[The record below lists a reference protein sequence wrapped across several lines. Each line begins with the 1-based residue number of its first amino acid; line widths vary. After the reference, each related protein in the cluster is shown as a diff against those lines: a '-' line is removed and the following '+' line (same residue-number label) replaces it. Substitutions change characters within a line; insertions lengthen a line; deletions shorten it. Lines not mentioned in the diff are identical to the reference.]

1 VSDPTPTVEGPD
13 LSPSVGD
20 ELEVSVVVCPDDENY
35 VFVAGG
41 PGRTLRCTAHLSDG
55 SGRRCTQPAFANEH
69 GPGKCIRHGVNAAV
83 RAAARRRIEGAKMAG
98 SVAVLAAEVA
108 EQLGPDPSPHEIL
121 LEALRQA
128 RIRAALFEIY
138 VGEQVQPWGADH
150 LGDHRPTAAEEGLRH
165 WSGEAA
171 RRAKMAI
178 DAGVAEERVRLQGLV
193 VDQLVA
199 AMRVA
204 IDAVVTALEAAAQA
218 AGWDVGVL
226 RAARAEAEA
235 DAFRRALAPLA
246 ALEVGSSERLPEA
259 ASSARDGQQSAT

>member
-1 VSDPTPTVEGPD
+1 MDPE
-13 LSPSVGD
+13 
-20 ELEVSVVVCPDDENY
+20 DENY
-35 VFVAGG
+35 VIVAGSAA
-41 PGRTLRCTAHLSDG
+41 RALRCRGHKSDR
-55 SGRRCTQPAFANEH
+55 SGDRCTQPAYGGEH
-69 GPGKCIRHGVNAAV
+69 GPGVCIKHGVTQAV
-83 RAAARRRIEGAKMAG
+83 RDAVKRRIESAKMAG
-98 SVAVLAAEVA
+98 GVAVLAAEVA

-128 RIRAALFEIY
+128 RIRAALFEVY
-138 VGEQVQPWGADH
+138 VGEQVQPWGRDH

-204 IDAVVTALEAAAQA
+204 IEVVVTALEAAAQA
-218 AGWDVGVL
+218 QGWDVGVL

-235 DAFRRALAPLA
+235 EGFRRALAPLA
-246 ALEVGSSERLPEA
+246 ALEGGGAEPRTQTPA
-259 ASSARDGQQSAT
+259 